1 MHEDL
6 GAHAGRAPDPTERA
20 YRLAVLLDGVPEDV
34 CVALMHRIADLLVE
48 AGLATPEGA
57 PVRSVVGVNEH
68 SWASE
73 LPGALHLVVPKAI
86 PQSPDLGLG
95 YSPN

>member
-6 GAHAGRAPDPTERA
+6 GAHAGREPDPTERA
-20 YRLAVLLDGVPEDV
+20 YRLDVLLDAVPEAA
-34 CVALMHRIADLLVE
+34 CVTLMQRIADLLVE
-48 AGLATPEGA
+48 EGLATPEGA
-57 PVRSVVGVNEH
+57 PVRSVIGVHAHE
-68 SWASE
+68 WTAE
-73 LPGALHLVVPKAI
+73 LPRALHLVLPEAV

>member
-6 GAHAGRAPDPTERA
+6 GAHAGREPDPTERA
-20 YRLAVLLDGVPEDV
+20 YRLTVLLDGVPEQA
-34 CVALMHRIADLLVE
+34 CITLMGQIADLLVE
-48 AGLATPEGA
+48 AGYATPEGA
-57 PVRSVVGVNEH
+57 AVRSAIGVHEH
-68 SWASE
+68 DWATE
-73 LPGALHLVVPKAI
+73 FPGALHLVVPKTE

>member
-6 GAHAGRAPDPTERA
+6 GAHAGRAPDPAERA
-20 YRLAVLLDGVPEDV
+20 YHLAVLLDGVPEAA
-34 CVALMHRIADLLVE
+34 CVTLMQRIADLLVE
-48 AGLATPEGA
+48 EGLATPEGA
-57 PVRSVVGVNEH
+57 PVRSVVSVYEH
-68 SWASE
+68 EWTAE
-73 LPGALHLVVPKAI
+73 PPGALHLVAPFAV

>member
-6 GAHAGRAPDPTERA
+6 GSRADCDPDPAERA
-20 YRLAVLLDGVPEDV
+20 YRLDVLLDGVPEV
-34 CVALMHRIADLLVE
+34 ACVTLMHRIADLLVE
-48 AGLATPEGA
+48 EGLATPEGA
-57 PVRSVVGVNEH
+57 TVRAMIGVREH
-68 SWASE
+68 AWTTEVPDAQ
-73 LPGALHLVVPKAI
+73 HVVVPKAV